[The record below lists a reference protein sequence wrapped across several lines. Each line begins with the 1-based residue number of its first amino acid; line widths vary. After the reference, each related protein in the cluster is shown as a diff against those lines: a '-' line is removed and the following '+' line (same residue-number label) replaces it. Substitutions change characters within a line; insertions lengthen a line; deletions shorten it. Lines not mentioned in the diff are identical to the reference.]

1 MLGKVVGKEGQ
12 GDKPLPPFPPAY
24 WRFPVLPLLCFP
36 HRPRRPPPPKKSF
49 HQLQSVFTHMVSSYV
64 NLLEKKESFYIRKT
78 YFDPKGII
86 IRFRE
91 TAYLPLP

>member
-1 MLGKVVGKEGQ
+1 
-12 GDKPLPPFPPAY
+12 
-24 WRFPVLPLLCFP
+24 
-36 HRPRRPPPPKKSF
+36 
-49 HQLQSVFTHMVSSYV
+49 MVSSYV

>member
-1 MLGKVVGKEGQ
+1 METN
-12 GDKPLPPFPPAY
+12 PSHPS
-24 WRFPVLPLLCFP
+24 PLLTGVSLFCPCFA
-36 HRPRRPPPPKKSF
+36 PPTAPGPPSSEKVISSVTKRF
-49 HQLQSVFTHMVSSYV
+49 HSHGQQLCKFI
-64 NLLEKKESFYIRKT
+64 EKKESFYIRKT